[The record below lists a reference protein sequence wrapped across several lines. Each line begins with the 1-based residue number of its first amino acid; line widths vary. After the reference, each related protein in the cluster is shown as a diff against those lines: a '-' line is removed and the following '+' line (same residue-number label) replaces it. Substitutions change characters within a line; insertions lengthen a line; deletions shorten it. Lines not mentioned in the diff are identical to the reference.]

1 MLSVCLYVCPHTV
14 LSSLAQAY
22 ECFQLANQ
30 LSAQPLFKL
39 QRFSQDGQ
47 PVRLAYALLDVEG
60 GLEVAETAHLVML
73 PASGSA
79 IDRTLTDNAALLP
92 WLAQRP
98 PQQQVASL
106 CSSAFLLAAAGML
119 TGRRATTHW
128 ALATTFRQR
137 YPEVSLHIEQ
147 LVCEDGHV
155 LSSGGAHAGLDLCLH
170 LIGQHGGAELAQQV
184 ANALVFDSQRG
195 SQSRFAPLLPPI
207 QTHCPLA
214 PLLHWLNLHYAQ
226 SIDLNRLAAHANC
239 SPRTLLRRFKSS
251 TGLTPNDYLQRVRI
265 SAAQQLLRGPQALE
279 QIAEQVG
286 YGDRATFAK
295 LFKQLCGESP
305 GTFRKRVRQADA

>member
-1 MLSVCLYVCPHTV
+1 MR
-14 LSSLAQAY
+14 SLP
-22 ECFQLANQ
+22 
-30 LSAQPLFKL
+30 SRWPT
-39 QRFSQDGQ
+39 RWS
-47 PVRLAYALLDVEG
+47 
-60 GLEVAETAHLVML
+60 
-73 PASGSA
+73 
-79 IDRTLTDNAALLP
+79 
-92 WLAQRP
+92 
-98 PQQQVASL
+98 
-106 CSSAFLLAAAGML
+106 
-119 TGRRATTHW
+119 
-128 ALATTFRQR
+128 
-137 YPEVSLHIEQ
+137 
-147 LVCEDGHV
+147 
-155 LSSGGAHAGLDLCLH
+155 
-170 LIGQHGGAELAQQV
+170 
-184 ANALVFDSQRG
+184 FDSQRG

-214 PLLHWLNLHYAQ
+214 PLLHWLNLQYAQ
-226 SIDLNRLAAHANC
+226 SIDLNRLAAQANC